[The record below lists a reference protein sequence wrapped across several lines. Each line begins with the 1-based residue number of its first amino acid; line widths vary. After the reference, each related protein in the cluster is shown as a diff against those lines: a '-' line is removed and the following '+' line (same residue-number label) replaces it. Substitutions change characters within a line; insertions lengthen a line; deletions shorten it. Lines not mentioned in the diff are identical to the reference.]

1 LKLNKYFNRTLPYTK
16 MGCCSSSER
25 VPGGPINSEV
35 LNASKSKVA
44 ISEFKV
50 PGGDGKVSF
59 KYVII
64 GAGNAAGHAAQAFVE
79 SGRLAPEDLC
89 IIGTESVLPYE
100 RPALTKGFMM
110 GKADLPKFNTC
121 RHQQD
126 WYDTNGILTLLS
138 TTVEKVDLKN
148 KVIKIEDCEIE
159 YKKCLACTGASPIF
173 LNDKDEKGERLKGV
187 YYIRSYEDGKALQAR
202 LEEGK
207 SEEKVVLVGGGYIGT
222 EMAGCM
228 TAYNFWHVTMV
239 VSGKHVIKRIFPPRF
254 AKIYE
259 DAIAKNGTSLLK
271 GNRVT
276 GFEGKSGQVSA
287 VLLDDGKKLEADI
300 VVVGVGSRPNTDLF
314 KDQVEMEMRGIK
326 VDGQMKS
333 SIDGFYACGDIATFP
348 IKYLGEMRRLEHVVC
363 ARRTAKQAAR
373 AMLEIE
379 QDDID
384 LVPYFYSNI
393 FDLGWMMYG
402 SKSEKE
408 VFFGFSQDNEVEKIF
423 GCLWIDDG
431 SKIMG
436 VLVKGA
442 SKSEGKVL
450 ENHVRQQ
457 AVVSAN
463 LLEEGAS
470 DELKAYLLGKS

>member
-1 LKLNKYFNRTLPYTK
+1 
-16 MGCCSSSER
+16 MGCCSSAER
-25 VPGGPINSEV
+25 LPGRPLINYGV
-35 LNASKSKVA
+35 LNSSKSKVA
-44 ISEFKV
+44 ISNLKV
-50 PGGDGKVSF
+50 AGSDDKVSF

-64 GAGNAAGHAAQAFVE
+64 GAGNAAGYAAQAFVE
-79 SGRLAPEDLC
+79 SGRLAPGDLC
-89 IIGTESVLPYE
+89 IIGTEGVLPYE

-110 GKADLPKFNTC
+110 GKVDLPKFTTC
-121 RHQQD
+121 ASERKRHQQD
-126 WYDTNGILTLLS
+126 WYDSNGILTLLN

-148 KVIKIEDCEIE
+148 KVIQIEDCEIE
-159 YKKCLACTGASPIF
+159 YKKCLACTGARPIF
-173 LNDKDEKGERLKGV
+173 LNDKDENGERLKGV
-187 YYIRSYEDGKALQAR
+187 YYIRSYDDGNVLRTR

-228 TAYNFWHVTMV
+228 TAYNFKQVTMV
-239 VSGKHVIKRIFPPRF
+239 VSGKHVIKRVFPPRF
-254 AKIYE
+254 AEIYE
-259 DAIAKNGTSLLK
+259 DAIGKNGTFLLK
-271 GNRVT
+271 GKRVA
-276 GFEGKSGQVSA
+276 GFEGKSGHVSA
-287 VLLDDGKKLEADI
+287 VILDGGVKLEADI
-300 VVVGVGSRPNTDLF
+300 VVVGVGSRPNTELF

-333 SIDGFYACGDIATFP
+333 SIEGFYACGDIATFP
-348 IKYLGEMRRLEHVVC
+348 IKYQGEMRRLEHVVC

-393 FDLGWMMYG
+393 LDLSWKMYG
-402 SKSEKE
+402 SKAEKE
-408 VFFGFSQDNEVEKIF
+408 VFFGFGTGKEVEAIF

-442 SKSEGKVL
+442 SKSEANVL

-457 AVVSAN
+457 AVVPAN

-470 DELKAYLLGKS
+470 DDLKAYLLGQS